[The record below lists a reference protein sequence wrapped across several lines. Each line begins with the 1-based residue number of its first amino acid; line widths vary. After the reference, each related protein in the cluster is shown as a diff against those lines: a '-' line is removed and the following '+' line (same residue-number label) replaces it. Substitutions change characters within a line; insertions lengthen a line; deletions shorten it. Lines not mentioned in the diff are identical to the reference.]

1 MSNSNRLH
9 PDNHA
14 ERIASVSQA
23 VNDAMDSAKDSVEK
37 TVESAREQIGESIA
51 HAREHIELSK
61 QNLQDTANR
70 TKAATQSFWRRLGS
84 SFAGWFD
91 TAAIAE
97 VRVDISQDKV
107 NWLRVLPFLGVH
119 LMCLGVFFV
128 GVSPIAIAIALAMYV
143 IRMFAITGFYHRYFS
158 HKSFK
163 TSRAMQFIMGLWG
176 ASCVQRGPMW
186 WASHH
191 RHHHKTSDQPQDFHS
206 PMQHG
211 FWWSHMGWIM
221 GDSAFKTDESQV
233 PDLAKFPE
241 LKWLDRYDMAM
252 PFVLGGF
259 MMLLGM
265 ALEKW
270 APSLGTT
277 GPQMLIWGFFVS
289 TVVLFHGTV
298 TINSL
303 SHIWGNRRYNTK
315 DDSRNNWFLS
325 IITLGEG
332 WHNNHHHFPGAAR
345 QGFFW
350 WEYDITFYGLKVMSW
365 LGLIWDLKPV
375 PESFKYAHLKIKPNK

>member
-1 MSNSNRLH
+1 
-9 PDNHA
+9 
-14 ERIASVSQA
+14 
-23 VNDAMDSAKDSVEK
+23 
-37 TVESAREQIGESIA
+37 
-51 HAREHIELSK
+51 
-61 QNLQDTANR
+61 
-70 TKAATQSFWRRLGS
+70 
-84 SFAGWFD
+84 
-91 TAAIAE
+91 
-97 VRVDISQDKV
+97 
-107 NWLRVLPFLGVH
+107 
-119 LMCLGVFFV
+119 
-128 GVSPIAIAIALAMYV
+128 
-143 IRMFAITGFYHRYFS
+143 
-158 HKSFK
+158 
-163 TSRAMQFIMGLWG
+163 
-176 ASCVQRGPMW
+176 
-186 WASHH
+186 
-191 RHHHKTSDQPQDFHS
+191 
-206 PMQHG
+206 
-211 FWWSHMGWIM
+211 MGWIM

-265 ALEKW
+265 ALERW

-277 GPQMLIWGFFVS
+277 GPQLLIWGFFVS

-375 PESFKYAHLKIKPNK
+375 PDAFKYAHLKQTKVK